1 MAIPKW
7 TGALGMKY
15 RRLNGYANR
24 GAIPGK
30 PRLWQYPN
38 EPALLERNT
47 VAWMGMPTLVP
58 SQVRGLVT
66 CLRLALLT
74 VALIFWL
81 FNMKLCKR
89 VYSCVPK
96 YSAKLRQWRYW
107 TVDGPTK
114 PYCWAINARIVRDC
128 SKSETKNP
136 RRRWKNF
143 FDQKYFFRDTFRS
156 NARFYHWSTL
166 S

>member
-1 MAIPKW
+1 
-7 TGALGMKY
+7 MKY

-81 FNMKLCKR
+81 FNMKLCKECTAVSQNTR
-89 VYSCVPK
+89 LSFA
-96 YSAKLRQWRYW
+96 S
-107 TVDGPTK
+107 DD
-114 PYCWAINARIVRDC
+114 I
-128 SKSETKNP
+128 E
-136 RRRWKNF
+136 
-143 FDQKYFFRDTFRS
+143 RS
-156 NARFYHWSTL
+156 TDPLNLIAEP
-166 S
+166 